1 MQSSRKGG
9 NIKMAG
15 LLKRSR
21 LARIAPVVALGLTVL
36 PGLLTSLLVYEL
48 ASWLPGTSVALADEH
63 EGTGG

>member
-1 MQSSRKGG
+1 
-9 NIKMAG
+9 MAG